1 MAHKQHA
8 RDEDDKPPYPEST
21 NFTRWA
27 DIVAWAE
34 EDQNGDRSQDQE
46 ENSQDSKY
54 GKPKWQLQQS
64 KTPATRSRSRGIAN
78 DKTQNR
84 LSKLINKWDPDIVG
98 IAEPKI
104 NPRDI
109 SSAYL
114 QSLGMS
120 ASFHSNDRQNSVP
133 NIWLL

>member
-8 RDEDDKPPYPEST
+8 RDEDDKPPDPEST

-34 EDQNGDRSQDQE
+34 EDQNGNRSQDQE

-98 IAEPKI
+98 IAEPMI

-120 ASFHSNDRQNSVP
+120 ASFTPMIDE
-133 NIWLL
+133 